1 MNAKISA
8 YIEQY
13 QTVHDGE
20 PWFGESLK
28 TILDDITPE
37 EAIARGPG
45 KSNIIRLVWHCIKWR
60 QSLIERLRGTPNYH
74 ARMEDPDNWL
84 SFDDPKM
91 RDWAGALDR
100 FEAQFEEI
108 IRLLEHQQDTL
119 LDKEFQPGRTYQTLI
134 EGVLQ
139 HDIYHFGQ
147 ISMLKNMAP

>member
-37 EAIARGPG
+37 EAVARGPG

-60 QSLIERLRGTPNYH
+60 QSLIERLRGTPNYR
-74 ARMEDPDNWL
+74 ARVEDPDNWL
-84 SFDDPKM
+84 SYDDPKM
-91 RDWAGALDR
+91 QDWDGALDR
-100 FEAQFEEI
+100 FDDQFEEI
-108 IRLLEHQQDTL
+108 IRLLEHQQDAL
-119 LDKEFQPGRTYQTLI
+119 LEKEFQPGRTYQTLI

-147 ISMLKNMAP
+147 ISMLKNLVV